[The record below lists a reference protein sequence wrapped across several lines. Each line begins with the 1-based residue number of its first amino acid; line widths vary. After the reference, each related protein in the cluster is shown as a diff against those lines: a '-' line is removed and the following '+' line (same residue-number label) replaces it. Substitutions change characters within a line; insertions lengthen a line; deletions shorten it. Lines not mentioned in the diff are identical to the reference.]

1 MADDAS
7 NEDQWLYGDSVND
20 APEISNKDD
29 SKPELTEESI
39 TNDTQQSEPPP
50 SDTPAPQTSS
60 TSGDA
65 ADDAANSVPEPVPA
79 PEPPS
84 IPPPNSQDH
93 EEGQLSGGEDEQ
105 AQLQLVTG
113 NDGND
118 TSTPAIETQD
128 DDDDDSDDDVHVV
141 IGDIKTSPTYT
152 SLNIKRGGLLTSAV
166 AGAEKLKGISFQQPG
181 KFSIEEFEAVG
192 TINGVPA
199 HEYNL
204 DSLEDKPWRKPGAD
218 ITDYFNYG
226 FNEETWR
233 AYCERQK
240 RIRIHESGV
249 GLAQIGGTSTGRG
262 TIPVAITN
270 DNSKY
275 SGFTGPKK
283 AGPPPGRKMGGTI
296 DVIGGGGLASRRN
309 LEKGTPPKENVIQ
322 VMTADRREYSRK
334 PAGFPDL
341 SVPPPTTTLPPFE
354 CPPPP
359 HGVIPNIAG
368 GFPPGGPPP
377 LDSYGN
383 EFYSAEADPYYSYEP
398 TQDSQW
404 NDPVG
409 NTWQPTPMSVP
420 SDVKVLTPTPL
431 PPVIPPPSSVVIPLN
446 APDVASQDSRG
457 SMRDD
462 LSVGRDDS
470 LKDRDEKEEK
480 GRKEKDRDR
489 ERHKDRSHRHRSR
502 SRSTEKR
509 SRRHK
514 SRSRSPGHRSHRKKK
529 SRRSEREKSKEES
542 VPSYMEVSSTVVS
555 PAAFHLL
562 DHEYGQTPQNQV
574 IRQRP
579 SVPPRSER
587 LHTVSG
593 CSFASPATKTGK
605 ERTRYDT
612 SLGLLTKKFL
622 NLIRAS
628 TDGVVD
634 LNIASEQL
642 DVQKRRIYDITN
654 VLEGIGILEKK
665 SKNNIRWKGGQLPG
679 ETQQNLRRLRGDIA
693 DLEAKE
699 NHLDELITSAESD
712 LRQLSED
719 KRFAYIT
726 YKDLRSIPEYR
737 QQTIMAIKAP
747 PEAKLQVPH
756 PNDVASQ
763 GLKMY
768 MKSENGEIEV
778 FLCPEDVPSTSPPTS
793 NNALL
798 GSWSMMRDDFEMDL
812 ANLAQSDDFIKDEPM
827 SEDCSSLMPL
837 SGGDSDKFILPDD
850 GVFGSEGDSLLDMS
864 GLSYASCGE
873 PFLSLEPPLSGA
885 DYNFSLDTEEGL
897 SDLFDLF

>member
-1 MADDAS
+1 MPRGHRAAS
-7 NEDQWLYGDSVND
+7 VL
-20 APEISNKDD
+20 
-29 SKPELTEESI
+29 
-39 TNDTQQSEPPP
+39 
-50 SDTPAPQTSS
+50 
-60 TSGDA
+60 
-65 ADDAANSVPEPVPA
+65 PVA
-79 PEPPS
+79 S
-84 IPPPNSQDH
+84 
-93 EEGQLSGGEDEQ
+93 
-105 AQLQLVTG
+105 LVT
-113 NDGND
+113 DG
-118 TSTPAIETQD
+118 TSTPDMT
-128 DDDDDSDDDVHVV
+128 V
-141 IGDIKTSPTYT
+141 T
-152 SLNIKRGGLLTSAV
+152 
-166 AGAEKLKGISFQQPG
+166 KLG
-181 KFSIEEFEAVG
+181 
-192 TINGVPA
+192 
-199 HEYNL
+199 
-204 DSLEDKPWRKPGAD
+204 
-218 ITDYFNYG
+218 
-226 FNEETWR
+226 
-233 AYCERQK
+233 
-240 RIRIHESGV
+240 
-249 GLAQIGGTSTGRG
+249 
-262 TIPVAITN
+262 
-270 DNSKY
+270 
-275 SGFTGPKK
+275 
-283 AGPPPGRKMGGTI
+283 
-296 DVIGGGGLASRRN
+296 
-309 LEKGTPPKENVIQ
+309 
-322 VMTADRREYSRK
+322 
-334 PAGFPDL
+334 
-341 SVPPPTTTLPPFE
+341 
-354 CPPPP
+354 
-359 HGVIPNIAG
+359 
-368 GFPPGGPPP
+368 
-377 LDSYGN
+377 
-383 EFYSAEADPYYSYEP
+383 
-398 TQDSQW
+398 
-404 NDPVG
+404 
-409 NTWQPTPMSVP
+409 
-420 SDVKVLTPTPL
+420 
-431 PPVIPPPSSVVIPLN
+431 
-446 APDVASQDSRG
+446 
-457 SMRDD
+457 
-462 LSVGRDDS
+462 
-470 LKDRDEKEEK
+470 
-480 GRKEKDRDR
+480 
-489 ERHKDRSHRHRSR
+489 
-502 SRSTEKR
+502 
-509 SRRHK
+509 
-514 SRSRSPGHRSHRKKK
+514 
-529 SRRSEREKSKEES
+529 

-579 SVPPRSER
+579 SIPPRSETVKRRLKLEASPSSEDGVGGGGRAAGGGAGAFKTPRAAKR

-793 NNALL
+793 LAAASSAAATTAPSTSTTNPCTSAESDPLPAVPSSSSGSTHNNALL